1 MPILA
6 FCFVNKK
13 LNNNSFVYFWN
24 CGIISLGG
32 SMLIDSRKGRY
43 KVESNYRDAFRLD
56 AFEEKYIEECFDKY
70 LYIVGDISSG
80 ILRLK
85 GFDTNPKSKN
95 YFGFIEDYL
104 ELSCA
109 MGCPFY
115 ILKRIQSDKEYQNE
129 LSNPKEPKTDGFI
142 IHSLQKENFDKESI
156 VLETT
161 PKGRPNIIIDT
172 EKINKIPKGELLGDL
187 KDMAKQ
193 DSLSNTQH
201 TVEKPEVSQSYISS
215 SPGFVPNQ
223 SNKNNNYSNKNRNR
237 KRNKK

>member
-1 MPILA
+1 
-6 FCFVNKK
+6 
-13 LNNNSFVYFWN
+13 
-24 CGIISLGG
+24 
-32 SMLIDSRKGRY
+32 MLIDSRKGRF
-43 KVESNYRDAFRLD
+43 KVESNYRDAFRLE

-109 MGCPFY
+109 MGCPYY
-115 ILKRIQSDKEYQNE
+115 ILKRIQSDKEYQHE
-129 LSNPKEPKTDGFI
+129 LSHPKEPKTDGFV
-142 IHSLQKENFDKESI
+142 IHSLTKENFDKESI

-161 PKGRPNIIIDT
+161 PKGSPNIVIEA
-172 EKINKIPKGELLGDL
+172 EKLNRIPKGELTGDL
-187 KDMAKQ
+187 KELAKQ
-193 DSLSNTQH
+193 DTQNNP
-201 TVEKPEVSQSYISS
+201 TRRVVEKPEVSQSYVSS

-223 SNKNNNYSNKNRNR
+223 NNNKNNNNYNKNRNKNR

>member
-1 MPILA
+1 M
-6 FCFVNKK
+6 
-13 LNNNSFVYFWN
+13 N
-24 CGIISLGG
+24 CGIIPIGG
-32 SMLIDSRKGRY
+32 SMLIDSKKGQF

-109 MGCPFY
+109 MGCPY
-115 ILKRIQSDKEYQNE
+115 YVLKRIQSDKEYQHE
-129 LSNPKEPKTDGFI
+129 LSHPSDAKTDGFV
-142 IHSLQKENFDKESI
+142 IHPLIKESFDKENI
-156 VLETT
+156 MLDTT
-161 PKGRPNIIIDT
+161 PAVKPNIVIDV
-172 EKINKIPKGELLGDL
+172 ERLNQIPKGELVGDL
-187 KDMAKQ
+187 KELASQ
-193 DSLSNTQH
+193 ESSSYNRQP
-201 TVEKPEVSQSYISS
+201 EKVEVSQSYVSS
-215 SPGFVPNQ
+215 SPGFVPN
-223 SNKNNNYSNKNRNR
+223 NHTNRRNNYNRNK